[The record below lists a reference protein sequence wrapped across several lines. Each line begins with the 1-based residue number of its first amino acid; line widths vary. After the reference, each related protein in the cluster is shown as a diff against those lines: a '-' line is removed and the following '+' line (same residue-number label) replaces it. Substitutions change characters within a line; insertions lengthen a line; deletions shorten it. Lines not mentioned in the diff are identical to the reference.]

1 MTDYTSAY
9 PYVDFFY
16 MKEDRPTKWRRILHT
31 DLPAAVNDAA
41 GFNCYCSVQ
50 NFSSAVPAET
60 DTAEMHYAPPYLDF
74 DAEGDVGAAQAD
86 VLKVI
91 DFFKTDFDLDDEAI
105 RIWFS
110 GSKGFHVTLSPSA
123 FGVVPMLDL
132 TYVYKRMF
140 SHVAELLTLPTLD
153 LTVYSKRRMWRVP
166 NTIHAK
172 TNLYKRELDHDEIT
186 DTVEAI
192 KQLARS
198 PRRAPLYPHDD
209 DLEMP
214 VAIACQEFFG
224 RFKDEYLAEREA
236 TASTMGQVTL
246 HPEAAEGDPVCV
258 QDIMGNGLK
267 KPGDRNK
274 ATMALGGYFKE
285 IGTDPKT
292 TIDTMTS
299 WALALPPEHRQVD
312 DNYIKANTASV
323 LKTVF
328 TNDNY
333 HFSCKFIR
341 SLHGPKTSADYDRVA
356 CAGDA
361 CPFIKGTLAPD
372 PLLDVHLSR
381 IGDPALLGKRI
392 RTRLRVAGR
401 QESAY
406 LVPSRVVFKAVG
418 DEECNRPH
426 CALHAAGG
434 RLERDFSTEAE
445 TRTLLTLCGVNDAL
459 MHTAIRKVVERTSC
473 KNFTY
478 FVEDHVR
485 VIEMTCVP
493 KAESFVFNPS
503 TEKTVDETGGDFVY
517 QRVYA
522 VALDFKVNAY
532 YEVEGRVFPHPRHQE
547 ATVVITDASPTQDAI
562 EDFDLDAA
570 KPLFKAYE
578 GSPDAVLGHL
588 VADIGV
594 NVCKVAG
601 RQPALLSLLMT
612 MHAPLELRFGGDSY
626 GGWMQTLMI
635 GDTGEAKSQLVERL
649 VRHVGLGELLSAQ
662 SSGRTGLLYTII
674 TKDTAHN
681 FIQWGSFV
689 LNDRRLLVIDEAS
702 GIEKSG
708 YAELRNARRDG
719 IFKVTRSVS
728 GEAQTRT
735 RLVVLSNP
743 RYGKN
748 LSAFRNGIEAVEPLF
763 ENADIRRF
771 DLVVGFRNG
780 TVTRDTI
787 ETQLAEPVEH
797 IFDAETLRANML
809 WAWSRKAEDIYWA
822 PGAVEKVKAEAKRL
836 NAKYEGSDIHL
847 LSQDANEKIARMSQ
861 ALAATLHSTDELH
874 TMVHVLPEHVELVA
888 ELIDSVYASTDLDF
902 EMYVKQ
908 NHEGTRGEVDYDDL
922 MNEIHRKITL
932 PHGVH
937 ADEIIENFSVNRVMN
952 SFAMEAMAGDSKD
965 AKMVAR
971 NLFRLGLI
979 QTTLRGGFE
988 PSAKFK
994 ELMRQHS
1001 RRRAGISMVRAG

>member
-1 MTDYTSAY
+1 MSDYSASY

-16 MKEDRPTKWRRILHT
+16 MKEDRPTKWRRIDHG
-31 DLPAAVNDAA
+31 DLSKAVHDAA

-50 NFSSAVPAET
+50 TFSSAVPAEA
-60 DTAEMHYAPPYLDF
+60 DQPEMHFAPPYMDF
-74 DAEGDVGAAQAD
+74 DAEGDVAAAQAD

-110 GSKGFHVTLSPSA
+110 GSKGFHLTLSPSA

-140 SHVAELLTLPTLD
+140 AHVAELLTLPTLD
-153 LTVYSKRRMWRVP
+153 QSVYSKRRMWRVP

-192 KQLARS
+192 KELARS
-198 PRRAPLYPHDD
+198 PRRNPIYTTDD
-209 DLEMP
+209 DIDMP
-214 VAIACQEFFG
+214 VSINCQEFFQ

-236 TASTMGQVTL
+236 TASTAARVTL

-274 ATMALGGYFKE
+274 ATMAVGGYFKE
-285 IGTDPKT
+285 IGLEEKT
-292 TIDTMTS
+292 AIDTMTS
-299 WALALPPEHRQVD
+299 WALALPPEHRQ
-312 DNYIKANTASV
+312 DNDQHIKANTASV
-323 LKTVF
+323 MKTVYSSPA
-328 TNDNY
+328 Y

-341 SLHGPKTSADYDRVA
+341 SLHGPKTSVDYDRVA

-361 CPFIKGTLAPD
+361 CPFIKGALAPD
-372 PLLDVHLSR
+372 PLLDIHLSR
-381 IGDPALLGKRI
+381 IGDPDLLGKRI
-392 RTRLRVAGR
+392 RTRMRVAGR

-406 LVPSRVVFKAVG
+406 LVPSRVIYKAVG
-418 DEECNRPH
+418 DEECARPH

-434 RLERDFSTEAE
+434 RIERDFSTEAE
-445 TRTLLTLCGVNDAL
+445 TRTLLTLCGVNDQI
-459 MHTAIRKVVERTSC
+459 MHSAIRKVVEKNSC
-473 KNFTY
+473 KAFFYT
-478 FVEDHVR
+478 VENYVR

-493 KAESFVFNPS
+493 KAESFVFNPT

-522 VALDFKVNAY
+522 IGLDFKVNAY

-547 ATVVITDASPTQDAI
+547 ATLVITDASPTQDAI
-562 EDFDLDAA
+562 EDFDLEAA
-570 KPLFKAYE
+570 KPLFDAYK
-578 GSPDAVLGHL
+578 GDSAAVLGHL
-588 VADIGV
+588 VADVGV

-702 GIEKSG
+702 GIDKAG

-735 RLVVLSNP
+735 RLIVLSNP

-748 LSAFRNGIEAVEPLF
+748 MSAFRNGIEAVEPLF

-787 ETQLAEPVEH
+787 DAQLSEPVEH
-797 IFDAETLRANML
+797 IFTQEILRANML

-822 PGAVEKVKAEAKRL
+822 PGATEKVKVEAKRL

-888 ELIDSVYASTDLDF
+888 ELIDSIYASTDLDF

-908 NHEGTRGEVDYDDL
+908 NHEGTRGEVDYEDL
-922 MNEIHRKITL
+922 MTKIHVLITV
-932 PHGVH
+932 PHGVF

-965 AKMVAR
+965 AKSVAR
-971 NLFRLGLI
+971 HLFRLGLI

-1001 RRRAGISMVRAG
+1001 RRKAGLELRAV

>member
-1 MTDYTSAY
+1 MTDYLAAY

-16 MKEDRPTKWRRILHT
+16 MKDARPTKWRRILHT
-31 DLPAAVNDAA
+31 ELATATADAA

-50 NFSSAVPAET
+50 NFSSSVPAET

-74 DAEGDVGAAQAD
+74 DAEGDVAAAQRD

-91 DFFKTDFDLDDEAI
+91 DFFKTDFDLEDEAI

-110 GSKGFHVTLSPSA
+110 GSKGFHVTLSPTA
-123 FGVVPMLDL
+123 FGIVPMLDL

-140 SHVAELLTLPTLD
+140 SHLAELLDLPTLD
-153 LTVYSKRRMWRVP
+153 LTVYTKRRMWRVP

-172 TNLYKRELDHDEIT
+172 TNLYKRELDHDEVT
-186 DTVEAI
+186 DTIPAI
-192 KQLARS
+192 MELARS
-198 PRRAPLYPHDD
+198 PRRSPLYPHDD
-209 DLEMP
+209 DLALP
-214 VAIACQEFFG
+214 VVIPCQQFFG
-224 RFKDEYLAEREA
+224 RFKDEYLVEREA
-236 TASTMGQVTL
+236 TASSAGKVIL
-246 HPEAAEGDPVCV
+246 YPDAAEGDPVCV

-274 ATMALGGYFKE
+274 ATMAVGGYFKE
-285 IGTDPKT
+285 IGTDQKT
-292 TIDTMTS
+292 AIDTMTS
-299 WALALPPEHRQVD
+299 WALALPPEHRQAD
-312 DNYIKANTASV
+312 DLHIKANTASV
-323 LKTVF
+323 LKTVYS
-328 TNDNY
+328 NSAY

-341 SLHGPKTSADYDRVA
+341 SLHGPKTSVDYDRVA

-361 CPFIKGTLAPD
+361 CPFIKGALAPD

-406 LVPSRVVFKAVG
+406 LVPSKVVYKAVG
-418 DEECNRPH
+418 DEECSRPH
-426 CALHAAGG
+426 CKLHAAGG
-434 RLERDFSTEAE
+434 RIEKDFTTEDE
-445 TRTLLTLCGVNDAL
+445 TRTLLSLCGVNDQVMKTAL
-459 MHTAIRKVVERTSC
+459 RNVVEKNSC
-473 KNFTY
+473 KAFFYQVT
-478 FVEDHVR
+478 EHVR

-493 KAESFVFNPS
+493 KAESFVFNPV
-503 TEKTVDETGGDFVY
+503 TEKSVDETGGDFVY

-522 VALDFKVNAY
+522 IGLDFKVNAY

-547 ATVVITDASPTQDAI
+547 ATLVITDASPTQDAI
-562 EDFDLDAA
+562 EDFDLDAV
-570 KPLFKAYE
+570 KHLFEPYTGE
-578 GSPDAVLGHL
+578 PTQVLGHL
-588 VADIGV
+588 VADVGV

-601 RQPALLSLLMT
+601 RQAALLSLLMT

-626 GGWMQTLMI
+626 GGWMQTLMV

-674 TKDTAHN
+674 TKDTTHN

-702 GIEKSG
+702 GIDKSG

-748 LSAFRNGIEAVEPLF
+748 MSAFRNGIESVEPLF

-780 TVTRDTI
+780 TVTRETI
-787 ETQLAEPVEH
+787 EAQLAEPVEH
-797 IFDAETLRANML
+797 IFTSEVLRANML

-822 PGAVEKVKAEAKRL
+822 PGAVEQVKAQAKRL

-847 LSQDANEKIARMSQ
+847 LSQDANEKIARMAQ

-874 TMVHVLPEHVELVA
+874 AMVHVTSEHVDLIA
-888 ELIDSVYASTDLDF
+888 ELIDALYASTDLDF

-908 NHEGTRGEVDYDDL
+908 NHEGTRGEVDYEDL

-965 AKMVAR
+965 AKAVAR

-1001 RRRAGISMVRAG
+1001 RRRAGVELRAV